1 MRNLIALTLVVISIG
16 TSAHA
21 GNIFLENNKALRG
34 LKIDTK
40 IFKPIY
46 FFSFNSGL
54 YRQSNDVDEKKRQ
67 DMSIHPSDHCS
78 KMPIEY
84 LDKK

>member
-34 LKIDTK
+34 LTHAVISNQTS
-40 IFKPIY
+40 Y
-46 FFSFNSGL
+46 ELFNL
-54 YRQSNDVDEKKRQ
+54 
-67 DMSIHPSDHCS
+67 
-78 KMPIEY
+78 
-84 LDKK
+84 